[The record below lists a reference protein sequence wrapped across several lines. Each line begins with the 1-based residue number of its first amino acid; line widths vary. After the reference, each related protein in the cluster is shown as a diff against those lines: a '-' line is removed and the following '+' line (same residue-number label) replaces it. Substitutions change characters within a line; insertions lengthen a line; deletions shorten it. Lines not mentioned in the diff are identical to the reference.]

1 MDIQSIDFG
10 RILKWVLI
18 VLVTGFIAQFGKT
31 FAKYVMQK
39 IRRERFPEKPEPG
52 DSGRPVPQSTTLPP
66 GKVPAESETPQTVTP
81 VPFPDGKTQAKLQK
95 KVLKTQIKKQKK
107 GLEKP

>member
-31 FAKYVMQK
+31 FAKYVILK
-39 IRRERFPEKPEPG
+39 IRRERTPEKPGPG
-52 DSGRPVPQSTTLPP
+52 DGGRPVPQTTTLSP
-66 GKVPAESETPQTVTP
+66 GKISAESETPQTVTP
-81 VPFPDGKTQAKLQK
+81 VSFPDEKTQAKLQK

-107 GLEKP
+107 ELEKP